1 MTTAAD
7 LNPTVDKSAPVIKR
21 LYVGGLKYDVDKA
34 DLEARFKSFGN
45 VLSVD
50 LPGGGPLGGS
60 RGFGFIGLETTP
72 SALARC
78 LTLYNGTKWKGMQLH
93 IEEAKQD
100 YMTRLK
106 REWAEKKVQDEAR
119 AKGEVQIS
127 NKKRKRKAVEVALDM
142 NLVTDRNAKNRK
154 GWKNSRFNRA
164 VAVFHYRDKLTGK
177 IVTVDPLR
185 YKDNLKRPE
194 SYAKFTPV
202 ARLTWPSDDIVAPP
216 RRASIGTSSTT
227 VDNISVPAV
236 NWIDDK
242 QTALSEESKEDSADE
257 DDFALPT
264 RGGLFDSTDDEDGS
278 DKQDSDDES
287 IDFNRLATME
297 VDGID
302 PVDTA
307 AEDDAFE
314 TVTSTH
320 IPAPLPAGLS
330 DDDEDDD
337 IIPTAP
343 LPPVEAAAA
352 GDPDVGN
359 NLAKERSKLLGL
371 AKFIIGND
379 SSAQQDNTMATVDFT
394 MDVDDEES
402 QRGSPI
408 SEKGSDM
415 SGKDGQGAPRDTIS
429 SDNETDASDSEE
441 TESEDLSEAS
451 SQEDVEDEESEK
463 MQGDDDSDDEGSSDD
478 SESGESDVTENSSS
492 SSQVVKTAGEN
503 ISIPDAA
510 PEHPQ
515 NAQDSIPEKGAS
527 GPPAERH
534 YAVNTNLRALVFGT
548 DGAGTFS
555 LFGGRTADDPT
566 ETEEQVA
573 TPSASVPL
581 FKFADAGPESV
592 PYEQA
597 EEPYDEAEVSKSFGT
612 STMFFFHLGDE
623 GLSHRSKY
631 APDKSFMRTETVEEI
646 KSQWEQFRQDL
657 THEFKSKHKLAS
669 RRKEKMRRQR
679 GKIRAV

>member
-1 MTTAAD
+1 MTTAPD
-7 LNPTVDKSAPVIKR
+7 LNPTADKAAPVVKR
-21 LYVGGLKYDVDKA
+21 LYVGGLKSDIDKA
-34 DLEARFKSFGN
+34 DLAARFKSFGN

-106 REWAEKKVQDEAR
+106 REWAERKMQEEAR

-127 NKKRKRKAVEVALDM
+127 NKKRKRKAVDVVVDM

-177 IVTVDPLR
+177 IVTVDPIR

-202 ARLTWPSDDIVAPP
+202 ARLTWPNDDIVAPP
-216 RRASIGTSSTT
+216 RHASIGLSSTT
-227 VDNISVPAV
+227 VDNNSVPAV
-236 NWIDDK
+236 NSIEAK
-242 QTALSEESKEDSADE
+242 QVTLSEESKEGSADE

-278 DKQDSDDES
+278 DKDDSDDES

-297 VDGID
+297 VDGVD
-302 PVDTA
+302 PVDTT

-314 TVTSTH
+314 TVPS
-320 IPAPLPAGLS
+320 IQMPAPLPAGLS
-330 DDDEDDD
+330 DDDEEDD
-337 IIPTAP
+337 IIPAAP
-343 LPPVEAAAA
+343 VPPVKAAAP
-352 GDPDVGN
+352 GDPEVGN

-394 MDVDDEES
+394 MNVDEEES
-402 QRGSPI
+402 QGGSPI
-408 SEKGSDM
+408 CEKGSDM
-415 SGKDGQGAPRDTIS
+415 SGKDGEGTPRDSIS
-429 SDNETDASDSEE
+429 SDNEMDSSDSEE
-441 TESEDLSEAS
+441 TDSDDLSEAS
-451 SQEDVEDEESEK
+451 SQEDVEDEKSEK
-463 MQGDDDSDDEGSSDD
+463 MKGDEDGDDVESSDD
-478 SESGESDVTENSSS
+478 SESDESEVAETSSTS
-492 SSQVVKTAGEN
+492 GQVVKPASKN
-503 ISIPDAA
+503 ITIPETL

-515 NAQDSIPEKGAS
+515 NAKDAIPGKGTS

-548 DGAGTFS
+548 DDAGTFS
-555 LFGGRTADDPT
+555 LLGGRTADDPT
-566 ETEEQVA
+566 EAEEPVA
-573 TPSASVPL
+573 TPSASAPL
-581 FKFADAGPESV
+581 FTFADAVPESV
-592 PYEQA
+592 PHEQA

-669 RRKEKMRRQR
+669 RRKEKMKRQR
-679 GKIRAV
+679 GKVRAV